1 MYWMLMRPAIG
12 WGAFLLVHAIGIPL
26 VYSLGKAVARDQ
38 VDRISEAG
46 AGNEEMYEQH
56 SATEAVFTEK

>member
-38 VDRISEAG
+38 VDRNSEAG
-46 AGNEEMYEQH
+46 AGNEEM
-56 SATEAVFTEK
+56 

>member
-1 MYWMLMRPAIG
+1 MYWMLMRPALG

-38 VDRISEAG
+38 ADRVSDAG
-46 AGNEEMYEQH
+46 TGNEEM
-56 SATEAVFTEK
+56 